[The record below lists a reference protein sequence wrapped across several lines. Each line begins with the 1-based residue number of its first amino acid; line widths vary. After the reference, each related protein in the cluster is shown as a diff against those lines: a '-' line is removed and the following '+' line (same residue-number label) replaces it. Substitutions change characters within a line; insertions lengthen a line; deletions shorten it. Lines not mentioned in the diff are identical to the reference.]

1 MFHCVADVVGAEALH
16 SYRRKRMTFT
26 IAAGWLLQ
34 VRRLLSPN
42 QDERPSGSDIEL
54 LVIHGISLPP
64 GEFGGPWIDALFTNQ
79 LEPTAH
85 VYFEGISTLRVS
97 SHVLIRRDGEVVQYV
112 PFDRRAWHAGPSC
125 FAGRERC
132 NDFSI
137 GIELEGCDDQPYS
150 DRQYAVLAAVTRALQ
165 QYYPAISADR
175 IVGHSDIAP
184 GRKTDPGPQ
193 FDWPRY
199 RALLHIAT

>member
-1 MFHCVADVVGAEALH
+1 
-16 SYRRKRMTFT
+16 MTFT
-26 IAAGWLLQ
+26 IAAGWLLP

-42 QDERPSGSDIEL
+42 QDERPSNSAIEL

-85 VYFEGISTLRVS
+85 AYFEDISTLRVS
-97 SHVLIRRDGEVVQYV
+97 AHVLIRRDGEVVQYV
-112 PFDRRAWHAGPSC
+112 PFDRRAWHAGASC

-150 DRQYAVLAAVTRALQ
+150 DHQYAALAAVTRALQ
-165 QYYPAISADR
+165 QHYPAISADR

-199 RALLHIAT
+199 RALLHTAT